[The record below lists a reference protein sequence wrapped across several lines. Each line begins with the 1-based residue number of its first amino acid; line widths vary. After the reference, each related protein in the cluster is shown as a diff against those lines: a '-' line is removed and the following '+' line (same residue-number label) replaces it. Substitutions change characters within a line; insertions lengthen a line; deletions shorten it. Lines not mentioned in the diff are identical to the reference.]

1 MTRLLRDLGA
11 LLLLLFGAIA
21 GAILAPIAVYAL
33 MAILGVA
40 QSLCWGP
47 TEFGRQLLPGGDPR
61 RPLRLHV
68 PVMDTRRFRRL
79 LPRPAMGESAPPRQ
93 VRGRPPG
100 ST

>member
-47 TEFGRQLLPGGDPR
+47 TDSAADSCLVGTLAGLYVFMFLSWIPGAFVGFLLALRWVRAR
-61 RPLRLHV
+61 R
-68 PVMDTRRFRRL
+68 
-79 LPRPAMGESAPPRQ
+79 
-93 VRGRPPG
+93 RGR
-100 ST
+100 